1 MLSVV
6 AAEHAHDHESVRESA
21 RATLSRLIAA
31 PDGINPTGHSTDE
44 PSEGQSTHVKV
55 LITPGASLLRCSLA

>member
-44 PSEGQSTHVKV
+44 PSEGQSTHV
-55 LITPGASLLRCSLA
+55 SCC